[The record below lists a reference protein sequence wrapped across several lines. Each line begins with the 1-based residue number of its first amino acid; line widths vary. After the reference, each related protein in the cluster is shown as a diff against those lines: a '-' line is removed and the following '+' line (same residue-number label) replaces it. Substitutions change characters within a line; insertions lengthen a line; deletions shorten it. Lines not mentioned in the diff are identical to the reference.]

1 LLVKV
6 TITKNQVSIDLRGIM
21 KFLAVKGSLKI
32 PIKCI
37 KNVST
42 EPVKW
47 LIFTPKAGTNLP
59 GLFMAGTFFRR
70 RGMEFYYLKNP
81 KKCIVLT
88 LINHRYSKAIVEVPD
103 KTKTA
108 EKIHSLLT

>member
-1 LLVKV
+1 
-6 TITKNQVSIDLRGIM
+6 M

-37 KNVST
+37 KSVST
-42 EPVKW
+42 DPVKW

-70 RGMEFYYLKNP
+70 HGMEFYYLRDP
-81 KKCIVLT
+81 TKCIVLT
-88 LINHRYSKAIVEVPD
+88 LTNHRYAKAIVEVPD

-108 EKIHSLLT
+108 EKIRSLINQS